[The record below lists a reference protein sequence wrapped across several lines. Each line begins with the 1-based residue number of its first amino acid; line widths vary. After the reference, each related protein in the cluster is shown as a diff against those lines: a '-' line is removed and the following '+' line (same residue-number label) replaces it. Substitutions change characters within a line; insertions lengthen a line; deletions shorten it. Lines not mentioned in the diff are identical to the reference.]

1 MIDIRAVIALYRHGS
16 QGFAFAYPNPAG
28 GVLDLT
34 GYSVSVAETS
44 PGLAG
49 RVTVAITDAAAGEV
63 AGTITWSETV
73 PDGLQSWFRLKFT
86 KAGADPL
93 GFPALWV
100 QVK

>member
-1 MIDIRAVIALYRHGS
+1 MVEIRAVIALYKHGS

-34 GYSVSVAETS
+34 GYSVSVAESS
-44 PGLAG
+44 PGLDG
-49 RVTVAITDAAAGEV
+49 QVTVAITNAAAGEV
-63 AGTITWSETV
+63 SGTITWAEAV
-73 PDGLQSWFRLKFT
+73 PDGLQSWFRLQFT
-86 KAGADPL
+86 KSGADSL